1 MVCVKETK
9 IKHNIGYI
17 YSRKMQ
23 YLPIMRRGLSLAEY
37 YIQNY
42 TKYVG
47 YKCYFFITF
56 TLLILQARIC
66 VHQHAQATSNVATPI
81 RQHCGDI
88 ARACLL
94 TTASRPVKSRNHFLG
109 TATLVAPASTAVPI
123 LQLHG
128 TPYAS
133 TPSNAKCRGAHPG
146 ALRRHSDTSNCAL
159 MTLRTK
165 KKERKKPIGIDSIMM
180 NHQ

>member
-47 YKCYFFITF
+47 YKFYFFITF
-56 TLLILQARIC
+56 TLLILQASIC
-66 VHQHAQATSNVATPI
+66 V
-81 RQHCGDI
+81 
-88 ARACLL
+88 RAM
-94 TTASRPVKSRNHFLG
+94 SYNSIEG
-109 TATLVAPASTAVPI
+109 
-123 LQLHG
+123 
-128 TPYAS
+128 
-133 TPSNAKCRGAHPG
+133 
-146 ALRRHSDTSNCAL
+146 
-159 MTLRTK
+159 K
-165 KKERKKPIGIDSIMM
+165 KKERER
-180 NHQ
+180 NHV